1 VIDRDATFGD
11 SPGPSPELRD
21 KLRLISA
28 VVVILASALLFALN
42 SPRLVIC
49 ALSVG
54 CIAVCVL
61 LDFAMSALAPAL
73 LAPRIISLGYALQ
86 FFWLLLVAVFGLTFH
101 AVNSSAPD
109 ILDYPVRA
117 ILPNL
122 LIPISALLAVL
133 VLAILYPANSSKLSV
148 WRQST
153 TAPSGIAFYLTIAA
167 VIQPLYWFSI
177 LQTSESFVYVA
188 YFVRVANGA
197 LFFMSLLAGRYSR
210 QLPVVRVIWLIT
222 MLLNLVIGMAVGAR
236 FPALLPVGLYGVGY
250 LLATPAKTRVRVG
263 LMLAICAVPLVAL
276 SGAVGVIRG
285 QIGRGGIEILSTDR
299 IMEVV
304 DRVFYLFSAEDEEG
318 KRALTLEGIG
328 RLVSWPN
335 LVVPM
340 MTPDP
345 VSYRGL
351 STLPDE
357 ILASS
362 KISQLSDMN
371 RQDMYDLGLGSTPA
385 RLYGFTVNTHTS
397 VEFGV
402 LADGWSRGGPA
413 IALAF
418 GFLISLL
425 LSVIEYKI
433 RSLRLLPESIR
444 LVLFGVLLYPY
455 IAVVTSTMLY
465 VIRSAVLYVLF
476 VAAIGVTIEKL
487 RPRFDLFVHRRHLDE
502 HRAAALLQ
510 SRIRQHRVE
519 TFDR

>member
-1 VIDRDATFGD
+1 M
-11 SPGPSPELRD
+11 
-21 KLRLISA
+21 
-28 VVVILASALLFALN
+28 
-42 SPRLVIC
+42 
-49 ALSVG
+49 
-54 CIAVCVL
+54 L
-61 LDFAMSALAPAL
+61 LDFAMRALAPAL

-101 AVNSSAPD
+101 AANSSAPD

-133 VLAILYPANSSKLSV
+133 VLAILYPANSSNLSL

-153 TAPSGIAFYLTIAA
+153 TAPSGIGFYLTIAA

-197 LFFMSLLAGRYSR
+197 LLFTSLLAGRYSR
-210 QLPVVRVIWLIT
+210 QLPVVRAIWLIT
-222 MLLNLVIGMAVGAR
+222 MSLDFVIGMAVGAR
-236 FPALLPVGLYGVGY
+236 FPALLPVGLYGIGY
-250 LLATPAKTRVRVG
+250 ILAAPAKTRVRVG
-263 LMLAICAVPLVAL
+263 LTLAICAVPLVML
-276 SGAVGVIRG
+276 SGAVGESAARLAAAVSRFNNYRISEVI
-285 QIGRGGIEILSTDR
+285 
-299 IMEVV
+299 
-304 DRVFYLFSAEDEEG
+304 DRVFTLFSAEDEEG

-357 ILASS
+357 VLASS

-413 IALAF
+413 VALAF

-455 IAVVTSTMLY
+455 IAVVTATMLY

-476 VAAIGVTIEKL
+476 VAVIGITIEKL
-487 RPRFDLFVHRRHLDE
+487 RPRFDLLVHRRHLDE

-510 SRIRQHRVE
+510 SRIPRRVE